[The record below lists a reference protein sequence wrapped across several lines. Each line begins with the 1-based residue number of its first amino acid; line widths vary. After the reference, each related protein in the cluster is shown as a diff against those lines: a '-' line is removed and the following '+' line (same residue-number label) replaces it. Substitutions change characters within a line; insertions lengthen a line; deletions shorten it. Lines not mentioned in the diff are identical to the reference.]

1 MVLWDI
7 ERAEV
12 MKVIFNFRAQ
22 LYLKAGLS
30 KNILNVV
37 ERLSDGMKASLALL
51 CEIR

>member
-37 ERLSDGMKASLALL
+37 ERLSDCLL
-51 CEIR
+51 YTSPSPRD